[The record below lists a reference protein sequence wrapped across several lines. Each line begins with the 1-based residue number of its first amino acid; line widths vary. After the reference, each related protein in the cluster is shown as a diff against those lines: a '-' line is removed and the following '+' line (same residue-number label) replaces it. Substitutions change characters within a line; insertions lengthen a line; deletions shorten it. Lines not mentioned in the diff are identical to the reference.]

1 MDKVYFIVSGS
12 MYALYILFLITLL
25 LSCINFVQIILLKKR
40 IFSDNIKHI
49 QENFTISELDTK
61 NKLET
66 TLDAMRM
73 TQTCNNK
80 SLNQLHDVGKLEQKP
95 FQIDC
100 YREQNSGVN
109 FYKKYKPYD
118 QIYTADNIQNVQGS
132 NYMNF
137 QKNPNPYVLG
147 YKLYDKNEVVGL
159 PVGFNYKI

>member
-40 IFSDNIKHI
+40 IFFDNIKHI
-49 QENFTISELDTK
+49 QENFTTSEL
-61 NKLET
+61 ES
-66 TLDAMRM
+66 TLDSMRM
-73 TQTCNNK
+73 THTCNNK
-80 SLNQLHDVGKLEQKP
+80 SLNQLHNVGKLEQKP
-95 FQIDC
+95 FNINC
-100 YREQNSGVN
+100 YREQNSGIN

-118 QIYTADNIQNVQGS
+118 QIYTADNIQSVQGS